1 MTYLASTYY
10 VPGTLLGAGKTDSR
24 QVTLTDVMEMI
35 KQNCVLMTGGSGSPV
50 ECQGRSLSD
59 DVPFEQRL

>member
-1 MTYLASTYY
+1 M
-10 VPGTLLGAGKTDSR
+10 PGTVLSARKKDSR

-59 DVPFEQRL
+59 NVPFEQRL

>member
-10 VPGTLLGAGKTDSR
+10 VSGTVLGGGKTDSR

-50 ECQGRSLSD
+50 VSGKISL
-59 DVPFEQRL
+59 

>member
-1 MTYLASTYY
+1 M
-10 VPGTLLGAGKTDSR
+10 PGTLLGAGKTDSR